1 MYNNSSIMPND
12 FFRLI
17 WLKDEHKPTPTTTA
31 VLVALPSLQ
40 THTFIVASHFVLSIF
55 YRMSQIKL

>member
-40 THTFIVASHFVLSIF
+40 THKSIVASHFVLSIF
-55 YRMSQIKL
+55 Y